1 MILGFFSNENFQE
14 KRKKKSNQLSSLQ
27 REKIQQKKQDQS
39 KQENPINQIRK
50 TQQIRTKPTLL
61 VQN

>member
-1 MILGFFSNENFQE
+1 LILGFFSNENFQE

-27 REKIQQKKQDQS
+27 REKILQKKQDQS